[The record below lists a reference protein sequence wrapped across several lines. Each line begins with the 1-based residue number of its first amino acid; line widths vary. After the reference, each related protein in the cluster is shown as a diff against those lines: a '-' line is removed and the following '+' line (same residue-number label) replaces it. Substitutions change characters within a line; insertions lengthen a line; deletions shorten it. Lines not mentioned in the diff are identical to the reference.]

1 MVINIKVFLSILIYK
16 YVAVTGAYGYQFKI
30 YSKEI
35 LN

>member
-1 MVINIKVFLSILIYK
+1 MVINIKFLLSILIYK
-16 YVAVTGAYGYQFKI
+16 CVTVTGAYGYQFKI

>member
-1 MVINIKVFLSILIYK
+1 MVINIKFLLSILIYK
-16 YVAVTGAYGYQFKI
+16 YVTVTGAYGYQFKI